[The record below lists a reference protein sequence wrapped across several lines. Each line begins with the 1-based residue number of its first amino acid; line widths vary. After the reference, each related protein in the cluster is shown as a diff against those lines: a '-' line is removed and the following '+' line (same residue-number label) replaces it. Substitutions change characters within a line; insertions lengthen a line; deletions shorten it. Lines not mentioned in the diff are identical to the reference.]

1 MYGSPPCR
9 DCERRE
15 MGCHGKCSM
24 YQEWQRKNEEIKH
37 KIQLKEEVDHY
48 SYGRALRVKLSRW
61 KNNEQGR

>member
-48 SYGRALRVKLSRW
+48 SYGRA
-61 KNNEQGR
+61 